1 MFLDKPCVGT
11 PVVTEDRKF
20 LYIHV
25 NHYIMDKHFQQ
36 VVSVHIKVAFV
47 VEKKSLLYQFKVD
60 RGIFVGLN
68 V

>member
-1 MFLDKPCVGT
+1 
-11 PVVTEDRKF
+11 
-20 LYIHV
+20 
-25 NHYIMDKHFQQ
+25 MDKHFQQ

-68 V
+68 VWIKKGPNVEKTQVIISGDFNSVKNFKK